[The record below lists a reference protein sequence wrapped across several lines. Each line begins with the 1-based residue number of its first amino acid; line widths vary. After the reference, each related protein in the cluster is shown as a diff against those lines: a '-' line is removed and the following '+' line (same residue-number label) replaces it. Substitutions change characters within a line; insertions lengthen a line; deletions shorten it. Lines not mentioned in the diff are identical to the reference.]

1 MVATVFRT
9 VVSLFCGWLCLST
22 IVVNAVE
29 QRRYYE
35 FSGEMDLGSMSTTV
49 SGSALEA
56 WQTLTGR
63 FFAGYLDR
71 IGANMSPSIRGTTMS
86 LTVTNNRGLFF
97 EFDAKADFI
106 TDSARVHR

>member
-9 VVSLFCGWLCLST
+9 VVSVFCCWLCLST

-35 FSGEMDLGSMSTTV
+35 FTGEMDLGSMSTTV
-49 SGSALEA
+49 SDSALEA

-63 FFAGYLDR
+63 FFASLSVVFAVLFFDPHLGFQN
-71 IGANMSPSIRGTTMS
+71 GAAKLETSSDHGKEPSIQAAT
-86 LTVTNNRGLFF
+86 
-97 EFDAKADFI
+97 
-106 TDSARVHR
+106 